1 MINLQFF
8 KTALK
13 SIIRIENTAWKFG
26 QYNSSGN
33 NDIVSFTSEQRRGV
47 GEWWVLE
54 ENYSLSEIIENQTAV
69 NIFIMF
75 RSVMFQFRQ
84 VSLL

>member
-1 MINLQFF
+1 M
-8 KTALK
+8 
-13 SIIRIENTAWKFG
+13 
-26 QYNSSGN
+26 
-33 NDIVSFTSEQRRGV
+33 
-47 GEWWVLE
+47 GEWWVQE
-54 ENYSLSEIIENQTAV
+54 ENYGLSEIIENQTAV